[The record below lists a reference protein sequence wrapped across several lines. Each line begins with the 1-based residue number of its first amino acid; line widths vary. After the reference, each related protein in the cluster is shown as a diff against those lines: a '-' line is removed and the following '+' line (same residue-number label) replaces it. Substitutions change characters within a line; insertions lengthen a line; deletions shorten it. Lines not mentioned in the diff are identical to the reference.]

1 MAFTVMRDRSAAEQ
15 HHPSPLRMQVA
26 PRRRPALLA
35 GSAVLLTACT
45 ALFVSAYL
53 KAGHQVPVLGISHA
67 VPQGAVITSS
77 DLTVVRLAASGLLE
91 PVPASEASQV
101 VGRRASV
108 GLLPGSLLT
117 RAEVTS
123 GSPVPPGDA
132 IVGVSVKQ
140 SQLPAEGV
148 NVGER
153 VDVVLTGIPGS
164 PAFATTGGSAP
175 SSGGQSGQAAASPL
189 GDVAAVVA
197 GAVVAG
203 HVVVTAFTPGT
214 AANGNAIAV
223 SVLVPATVAPVVAT
237 ASAAG
242 QVALVAVAD

>member
-1 MAFTVMRDRSAAEQ
+1 MAFTVMRDRPTVEK
-15 HHPSPLRMQVA
+15 HPPSLLRVQVA

-45 ALFVSAYL
+45 ALFASAYL

-77 DLTVVRLAASGLLE
+77 DLTVVRLAVSGLLE
-91 PVPASEASQV
+91 PVPASESSQV
-101 VGRRASV
+101 VGRRAAV
-108 GLLPGSLLT
+108 GLVPGSLLT
-117 RAEVTS
+117 MAEVAS
-123 GSPVPPGDA
+123 GSPVPPDAA

-148 NVGER
+148 SVGER
-153 VDVVLTGIPGS
+153 VDIVLTGIPGS
-164 PAFATTGGSAP
+164 PAFAATGMPAT
-175 SSGGQSGQAAASPL
+175 SSGGQSAQAMASPL
-189 GDVAAVVA
+189 GNVSPVVA
-197 GAVVAG
+197 GAVIAG
-203 HVVVTAFTPGT
+203 HVIVTAFTPGT
-214 AANGNAIAV
+214 AANGDAIAV

-242 QVALVAVAD
+242 QVALVAVGD